1 MKNKIFI
8 SLLIVSFLHYVG
20 CYSYTAITEEEINAG
35 RPYPDEKI
43 KLILN
48 DESEFEW
55 GPPFNPNIGAGDI
68 YCLKVD
74 EPGRFLIGS
83 GDMINKTTLKKSSF
97 KGIIQGD
104 MIDSSRI
111 FIVDSEEYSV
121 YWTKDGNRIAFKK
134 GEIFDVLPE
143 QGTGYY
149 LLEPNGLEKKIP
161 FDEIKEIQVS
171 NINWYITGSLIAL
184 FVAATICIGLLFKD
198 FAPMGD
204 LGSMNFN
211 FSGWKEY

>member
-55 GPPFNPNIGAGDI
+55 GPQFNPNIGAGDI

-83 GDMINKTTLKKSSF
+83 GDMINKSTLEKSSF
-97 KGIIQGD
+97 KGIVQGD

-121 YWTKDGNRIAFKK
+121 YWIKDGNRLSFKK
-134 GEIFDVLPE
+134 GEFIDVLPE

-161 FDEIKEIQVS
+161 FDEIKEIKVV
-171 NINWYITGSLIAL
+171 ILIG
-184 FVAATICIGLLFKD
+184 I
-198 FAPMGD
+198 
-204 LGSMNFN
+204 
-211 FSGWKEY
+211 

>member
-1 MKNKIFI
+1 MKRKILI
-8 SLLIVSFLHYVG
+8 SLLVVSFFNYIG
-20 CYSYTAITEEEINAG
+20 CYSYYTLTEEGKNAG

-74 EPGRFLIGS
+74 EPGRFLVGS
-83 GDMINKTTLKKSSF
+83 GDMINKSTLEKSSF
-97 KGIIQGD
+97 KGIVQGD

-111 FIVDSEEYSV
+111 FLVDSEEYSV
-121 YWTKDGNRIAFKK
+121 YWTKDGDRLSFKK
-134 GEIFDVLPE
+134 GEFIDVLPE

-149 LLEPNGLEKKIP
+149 LLESNGLEKKIP

-171 NINWYITGSLIAL
+171 NINWYITVPLIVVG
-184 FVAATICIGLLFKD
+184 VAALIGLVIFGSNNPN
-198 FAPMGD
+198 F
-204 LGSMNFN
+204 GSME
-211 FSGWKEY
+211 GWE

>member
-1 MKNKIFI
+1 MKRKILI
-8 SLLIVSFLHYVG
+8 SLLVVSFFNYIS
-20 CYSYTAITEEEINAG
+20 CYSYYTLTEEEKNAG
-35 RPYPDEKI
+35 RPNPDEKI

-55 GPPFNPNIGAGDI
+55 GPPFNPNIGTGDI

-83 GDMINKTTLKKSSF
+83 GDMINKSTLEKSSF
-97 KGIIQGD
+97 KGIVQGD

-121 YWTKDGNRIAFKK
+121 YWTKDGNRLSFKK
-134 GEIFDVLPE
+134 GEFIEVLPE

-171 NINWYITGSLIAL
+171 NINWYITVTLIAVG
-184 FVAATICIGLLFKD
+184 VAALIGLVIFGSNNPN
-198 FAPMGD
+198 F
-204 LGSMNFN
+204 GSME
-211 FSGWKEY
+211 GWE

>member
-1 MKNKIFI
+1 MKKKILI
-8 SLLIVSFLHYVG
+8 GLLLVSFLNYVG

-43 KLILN
+43 KLILY

-83 GDMINKTTLKKSSF
+83 GDMINKSTLEKSSF
-97 KGIIQGD
+97 KGIVQGD

-121 YWTKDGNRIAFKK
+121 YCTKDGNRLSFKK
-134 GEIFDVLPE
+134 DAFIDILPE

-149 LLEPNGLEKKIP
+149 LLEPSGLEKKIS
-161 FDEIKEIQVS
+161 FNEIKEIQVS
-171 NINWYITGSLIAL
+171 NIDWFITVPLIVVGIAAL
-184 FVAATICIGLLFKD
+184 IGLGI
-198 FAPMGD
+198 A
-204 LGSMNFN
+204 GSNMQDWNLPN
-211 FSGWKEY
+211 

>member
-1 MKNKIFI
+1 MKRKILI
-8 SLLIVSFLHYVG
+8 GLLLVSFLNYVG

-43 KLILN
+43 KLILY

-83 GDMINKTTLKKSSF
+83 GDMINKSTLEKSSF
-97 KGIIQGD
+97 KGIVQGD

-121 YWTKDGNRIAFKK
+121 YWTKDGNRLSFKK
-134 GEIFDVLPE
+134 DAFIDILPE

-149 LLEPNGLEKKIP
+149 LLEPSGLEKKIS
-161 FDEIKEIQVS
+161 FNEIKEIQVS
-171 NINWYITGSLIAL
+171 NIDWYITVPLIVVGIAAL
-184 FVAATICIGLLFKD
+184 IGLGI
-198 FAPMGD
+198 A
-204 LGSMNFN
+204 GSNMQDWNLPN
-211 FSGWKEY
+211 

>member
-1 MKNKIFI
+1 MKRKILI
-8 SLLIVSFLHYVG
+8 SLLLVSFFNYIG
-20 CYSYTAITEEEINAG
+20 CYSYYTLTEEERNTG
-35 RPYPDEKI
+35 RPYSDEKI

-83 GDMINKTTLKKSSF
+83 GDMINKSTLEKSSF
-97 KGIIQGD
+97 KGIVQGD

-121 YWTKDGNRIAFKK
+121 YWTKDGNRLSFKK
-134 GEIFDVLPE
+134 GEFIEVLPE
-143 QGTGYY
+143 QSTGYY

-171 NINWYITGSLIAL
+171 NINWYITVTLIAVG
-184 FVAATICIGLLFKD
+184 VAALIGLVIFGSNNPN
-198 FAPMGD
+198 F
-204 LGSMNFN
+204 GSME
-211 FSGWKEY
+211 GWE